1 MFLYVLNYCVG
12 LVFSCF
18 LFLCVLFLCVLIGG
32 VTCSGSGRKYHL
44 CRMMDWILV

>member
-18 LFLCVLFLCVLIGG
+18 LFLCVLIGG